1 MRYCGIFEWL
11 VGLQGREYEQC
22 LHVSPSCREEDEEG
36 GAGEGRREH
45 EKKESDKDKEDF
57 KKGKRRSTGVVC
69 FLLPILS
76 FSSLALNLPIAHP
89 STHAC
94 PPISTYVY
102 PSLPP

>member
-1 MRYCGIFEWL
+1 
-11 VGLQGREYEQC
+11 
-22 LHVSPSCREEDEEG
+22 
-36 GAGEGRREH
+36 
-45 EKKESDKDKEDF
+45 
-57 KKGKRRSTGVVC
+57 VVC